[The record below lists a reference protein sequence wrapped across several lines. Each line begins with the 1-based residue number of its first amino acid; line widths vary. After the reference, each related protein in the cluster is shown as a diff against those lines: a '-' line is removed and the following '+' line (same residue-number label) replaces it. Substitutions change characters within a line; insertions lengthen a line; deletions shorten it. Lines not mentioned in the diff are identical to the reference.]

1 MCDEASVDPT
11 TTRVGTDIFYLIV
24 TQHIYINFVED
35 CITLVCFN
43 TMYVTL
49 TTRQSVFVKQDMIYT
64 IYPVGGGISDRSKN
78 VLIISLKITTGR

>member
-1 MCDEASVDPT
+1 MAQSGLLLSYFLPLSGCDEASVDPT

-24 TQHIYINFVED
+24 TQHIYINFMDD

-64 IYPVGGGISDRSKN
+64 IYPVGGHP
-78 VLIISLKITTGR
+78 

>member
-1 MCDEASVDPT
+1 MHGSKGASSQLLLAFEWCVMRLLLTLPPPGSGQT
-11 TTRVGTDIFYLIV
+11 FFYLIV
-24 TQHIYINFVED
+24 TQHIYINFMED

-64 IYPVGGGISDRSKN
+64 IYPVGGHQ
-78 VLIISLKITTGR
+78 